1 MVREIRKVRRKKE
14 IGLNKKEAAIWLPL
28 FCLFKKSGG
37 KESGLN
43 SFGPRTKFLRTN
55 FTKS

>member
-1 MVREIRKVRRKKE
+1 MVRKIREVRRKK
-14 IGLNKKEAAIWLPL
+14 GNKVKQKRGSHLAAS
-28 FCLFKKSGG
+28 FLFKKSGG

-43 SFGPRTKFLRTN
+43 SFGPRTKFLRTS